1 MSYAIGLHVS
11 KEKQMPKSSPRK
23 LAYQAEYQKT
33 PENVEKRVDR
43 NRARRHAIAAGKA
56 KVGDGTEVDHRVPLD
71 KGGSDKDSNT
81 RVISAKENRA
91 WRERQ
96 PEMYGKG
103 KKK

>member
-1 MSYAIGLHVS
+1 MT
-11 KEKQMPKSSPRK
+11 KSSKAK
-23 LAYQAEYQKT
+23 LEYMAEYQKR

-56 KVGDGTEVDHRVPLD
+56 HVGDGTDVDHKVPLD

-81 RVISAKENRA
+81 RVVSRSDNRG
-91 WRERQ
+91 WRKDHGD
-96 PEMYGKG
+96 MYGG